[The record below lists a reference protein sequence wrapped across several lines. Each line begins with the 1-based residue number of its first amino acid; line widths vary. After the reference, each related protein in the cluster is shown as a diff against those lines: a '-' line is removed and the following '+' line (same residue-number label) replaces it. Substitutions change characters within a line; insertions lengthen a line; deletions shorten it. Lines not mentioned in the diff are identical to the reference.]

1 MNPLLMVLTVLALFT
16 APAKPQFQPPE
27 LVFSHVTVIDA
38 TGAPAKPNMTV
49 VIKGDRIAAIDS
61 VEKVSVPKE
70 AQVVDATGKFLIPGL
85 WDMHVHTSYK
95 EFLTLFVANGV
106 TGVRDMG
113 GSSEEFELLQ
123 NWRRQIRAGT
133 LLGPRIVAAGI
144 IIDGPE
150 RIGAN
155 VHSCSG

>member
-1 MNPLLMVLTVLALFT
+1 MNALLTLVMVALVLFIAHST
-16 APAKPQFQPPE
+16 AQLKPTA
-27 LVFSHVTVIDA
+27 LVFNHVTVIDA
-38 TGAPAKPNMTV
+38 TGAPAKPEMTV
-49 VIKGDRIAAIDS
+49 VITGDRIAEIDS
-61 VEKVSVPKE
+61 VGKVSAPKE

-123 NWRRQIRAGT
+123 HWQREIRAGALT
-133 LLGPRIVAAGI
+133 GPRIVAAGI

-150 RIGAN
+150 
-155 VHSCSG
+155 